1 MVIPAL
7 SVVVRTVPLIP
18 EVELLPLPPVVE
30 FEPPRVEL
38 LPPIPP
44 TGTVEFEP
52 APPMMG
58 FPEDD
63 VPVVPAPA
71 TPTVVDTVVLAPVA
85 TTTVAVSAPAT
96 PTVVDKVVLSPV
108 ATTTVAV
115 PVASLVAVTVA
126 VETPD
131 WVAATGFGQRSTFML
146 VSFAD
151 LPLQN

>member
-1 MVIPAL
+1 MVVTVIPAL
-7 SVVVRTVPLIP
+7 SVVVRTVPFIP
-18 EVELLPLPPVVE
+18 EVELLPIPPVVE
-30 FEPPRVEL
+30 FEPPMVEL
-38 LPPIPP
+38 LPPRPP

-52 APPMMG
+52 APPMVE

-85 TTTVAVSAPAT
+85 TTTVAV
-96 PTVVDKVVLSPV
+96 
-108 ATTTVAV
+108 

-131 WVAATGFGQRSTFML
+131 AVAATGFGQRSTFSNCHSL
-146 VSFAD
+146 TY
-151 LPLQN
+151 LCRIERRC